1 MRKVSRALFL
11 IMLPLLSCSL
21 SQFSGKSGAE
31 KNKAGA
37 GSYDENFDPL
47 SLNDDAFKVTP
58 PDQAGD
64 RQAVAQRV
72 TVPKTE
78 RSEGGEATV
87 QGYRVQL
94 AATTDENR
102 ARDLKKEA
110 MLKLKE
116 KIYLIFES
124 PNYKVRVGD
133 CKSFDEAKLLKQ
145 EVQNSGFPE
154 AWIVKSTVYAT
165 AASGD

>member
-1 MRKVSRALFL
+1 MMKTYRVLFL
-11 IMLPLLSCSL
+11 IVLPLLSCSL
-21 SQFSGKSGAE
+21 SQFSGKSDAE
-31 KNKAGA
+31 KKKAGT

-47 SLNDDAFKVTP
+47 SLNDDTFKVTP
-58 PDQAGD
+58 PHPGGD
-64 RQAVAQRV
+64 RKDVAQTV

-78 RSEGGEATV
+78 RTEGEETI

-145 EVQNSGFPE
+145 EIVNSGFPE
-154 AWIVKSTVYAT
+154 AWIVKSTVYAGT
-165 AASGD
+165 ASGE

>member
-1 MRKVSRALFL
+1 MKKARSALFL
-11 IMLPLLSCSL
+11 IVLPLLSCSL
-21 SQFSGKSGAE
+21 SQFSGKSDAE
-31 KNKAGA
+31 KNKAGT

-47 SLNDDAFKVTP
+47 SLNDDTFKVTP
-58 PDQAGD
+58 PLQAGD
-64 RQAVAQRV
+64 RKAVTQGV

-78 RSEGGEATV
+78 RTEGEATV

-133 CKSFDEAKLLKQ
+133 CRTFDEAKLLKQ
-145 EVQNSGFPE
+145 EIVNSGFPE
-154 AWIVKSTVYAT
+154 AWIVKSNVYAG
-165 AASGD
+165 AASGN